1 MVANISNMSDRFV
14 PGDLLVF
21 QIESGFGLLKVI
33 GTEEVG
39 AGTIWHVKAYRD
51 LFMDVEMADLAA
63 ASPES
68 LSVEIPHVAMTDR
81 AFESTQVSTLTNA
94 EISQEETD
102 AVAAWRGGGGEVSDR
117 SVRLLLG
124 LR

>member
-1 MVANISNMSDRFV
+1 MSERFA

-21 QIESGFGLLKVI
+21 QIESGYGLLKVL
-33 GTEEVG
+33 GTDQAG
-39 AGTIWHVKAYRD
+39 AGTTWHVKAYRD
-51 LFMDVEMADLAA
+51 LFMDIEMAELAV

-68 LSVEIPHVAMTDR
+68 LTVEIPHVAMTDR
-81 AFESTQVSTLTNA
+81 AFESTQVSTLSRA
-94 EISQEETD
+94 EVTPEEFQ
-102 AVAAWRGGGGEVSDR
+102 AIESWRSDGGEVSDR

>member
-1 MVANISNMSDRFV
+1 MSDRIA

-21 QIESGFGLLKVI
+21 QIESGYGLLKVI
-33 GTEEVG
+33 GADQTG

-51 LFMDVEMADLAA
+51 LFMDIDMADLAA

-68 LSVEIPHVAMTDR
+68 LIVEIPHVAMTDR
-81 AFESTQVSTLTNA
+81 AFESTQVSTLANT
-94 EISQEETD
+94 EVTQEETD
-102 AVAAWRGGGGEVSDR
+102 SLTAWRTNGSEVSDR

>member
-1 MVANISNMSDRFV
+1 MSDRFV

-33 GTEEVG
+33 GADVAG

-51 LFMDVEMADLAA
+51 LFMDIEMADMAA
-63 ASPES
+63 ASPGS
-68 LSVEIPHVAMTDR
+68 LTVEIPHVAMTDR
-81 AFESTQVSTLTNA
+81 AFESTQVSMLSN
-94 EISQEETD
+94 SQVTPEEAD
-102 AVAAWRGGGGEVSDR
+102 AVAAWRAGGGEVSDR

>member
-1 MVANISNMSDRFV
+1 MM
-14 PGDLLVF
+14 
-21 QIESGFGLLKVI
+21 KVI
-33 GTEEVG
+33 GTDKVG

-51 LFMDVEMADLAA
+51 LFMDIEMAELAA

-68 LSVEIPHVAMTDR
+68 LSVEIPHVAMTER
-81 AFESTQVSTLTNA
+81 AFESTQVSALSNA
-94 EISQEETD
+94 DVSAEES
-102 AVAAWRGGGGEVSDR
+102 AVVDEWKAAGGQEVSDR

>member
-1 MVANISNMSDRFV
+1 MSVMSERFV

-21 QIESGFGLLKVI
+21 QIESGFGLIKVI
-33 GTEEVG
+33 GIDEAGT
-39 AGTIWHVKAYRD
+39 GTIWHLKAYRD
-51 LFMDVEMADLAA
+51 LFMDIEMADLAA

-68 LSVEIPHVAMTDR
+68 LTVEIPHVAMTDR
-81 AFESTQVSTLTNA
+81 AFESTQVSALSNT
-94 EISQEETD
+94 EISSEESKK
-102 AVAAWRGGGGEVSDR
+102 VEAWRANGNDEVSDR

>member
-1 MVANISNMSDRFV
+1 MSDRFV

-21 QIESGFGLLKVI
+21 QIESGFGLMKVI
-33 GTEEVG
+33 GNEE
-39 AGTIWHVKAYRD
+39 AETGTIWHVKAYRD
-51 LFMDVEMADLAA
+51 LFMDIEMADLAA

-68 LSVEIPHVAMTDR
+68 LTVEISHVAMTDR
-81 AFESTQVSTLTNA
+81 AFESTQVSTLSRA
-94 EISQEETD
+94 E
-102 AVAAWRGGGGEVSDR
+102 VAPDEIQAIEAWRMNGGEVSDR